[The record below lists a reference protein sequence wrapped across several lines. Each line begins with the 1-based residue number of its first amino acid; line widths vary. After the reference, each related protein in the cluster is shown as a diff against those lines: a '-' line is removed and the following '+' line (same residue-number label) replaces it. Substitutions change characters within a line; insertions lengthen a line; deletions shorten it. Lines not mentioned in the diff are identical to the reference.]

1 MSVNLWRSVSILFA
15 LNIVDAVVTIMWIRS
30 GVTTEGNYIMASV
43 LDFGEV
49 PFFAVKIGM
58 GIITCGVL
66 LWGSEYRLARMGT
79 RIALAAYS
87 FAIVSHVLTG
97 FAAVGYFS

>member
-1 MSVNLWRSVSILFA
+1 MNLWRSVAILFA
-15 LNIVDAVVTIMWIRS
+15 LNIIDAIVTIMWIRN

-49 PFFAVKIGM
+49 PFFAVKLGIG
-58 GIITCGVL
+58 IVTCGVL
-66 LWGSEYRLARMGT
+66 LYGSEYRLARVGS

-87 FAIVSHVLTG
+87 FAIVSHILTG
-97 FAAVGYFS
+97 FAASGYLS

>member
-1 MSVNLWRSVSILFA
+1 MNLWRSVAILFA
-15 LNIVDAVVTIMWIRS
+15 LNIIDAIVTIMWIRN

-58 GIITCGVL
+58 GIVTCGVL
-66 LWGSEYRLARMGT
+66 LYGSEYRLAQVGS
-79 RIALAAYS
+79 RIALVAYS
-87 FAIVSHVLTG
+87 FAIVSHILTG
-97 FAAVGYFS
+97 FAASGYLS

>member
-1 MSVNLWRSVSILFA
+1 MNLWRSVAILFA
-15 LNIVDAVVTIMWIRS
+15 LNIIDAIVTIMWIRS

-58 GIITCGVL
+58 GIVTCGVL
-66 LWGSEYRLARMGT
+66 LYGSEYRLAQVGS

-87 FAIVSHVLTG
+87 FAIISHILTG
-97 FAAVGYFS
+97 FAASGYLS

>member
-1 MSVNLWRSVSILFA
+1 VNLWRSVAILFA
-15 LNIVDAVVTIMWIRS
+15 LNIIDAIVTIMWIRS

-58 GIITCGVL
+58 GIVTCGVL
-66 LWGSEYRLARMGT
+66 LYGSEYRLAQVGS

-87 FAIVSHVLTG
+87 FAIISHILTG
-97 FAAVGYFS
+97 FAASGYLS